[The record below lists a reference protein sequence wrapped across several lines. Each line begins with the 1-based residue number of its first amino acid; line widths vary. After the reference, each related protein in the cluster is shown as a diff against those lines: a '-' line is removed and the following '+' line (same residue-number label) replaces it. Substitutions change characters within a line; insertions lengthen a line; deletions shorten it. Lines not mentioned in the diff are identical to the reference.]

1 MCKYVEVDCDYCDG
15 TGIMECV
22 DRDGY
27 YEIYCDYCYDS
38 LGKVDKCKEC
48 VNENEWVIKRNLD
61 RIFYVCY
68 FFINLYSLVKGE
80 YNETKRRYHYEK
92 QS

>member
-1 MCKYVEVDCDYCDG
+1 MGEYIEVDCDYCDG
-15 TGIMECV
+15 TGIVECV

-38 LGKVDKCKEC
+38 LGKVDKSMCEG
-48 VNENEWVIKRNLD
+48 
-61 RIFYVCY
+61 
-68 FFINLYSLVKGE
+68 SA
-80 YNETKRRYHYEK
+80 NETDGYNYYEE

>member
-22 DRDGY
+22 DRNGY

-38 LGKVDKCKEC
+38 FGKVDELICEGEC
-48 VNENEWVIKRNLD
+48 NDWD
-61 RIFYVCY
+61 W
-68 FFINLYSLVKGE
+68 
-80 YNETKRRYHYEK
+80 
-92 QS
+92 